1 MGSIEQILLAS
12 GVLLLAAILGS
23 KASSKLGVPALLLFL
38 LLGMLAGSE
47 GPGGIPFDDAR
58 LAQSLGVVALIFILF
73 SGGFGTDWSHIRPVL
88 WEGLSLATVGV
99 AITVAAVGCFAKFAF
114 GVGWLEAILLGA
126 LVASTDAAAVFSVLG
141 SSGVSLKGKIKPLLE
156 LESGSNDPMAVF
168 LTVALIHLY
177 GHPDES
183 VYRLIPRFFLEM
195 GVGAVFGWFMGKLTA
210 VLINRLKLESDGLYP
225 VVTVTCVMLTYSL
238 TAMLHGSGFLAVY
251 VAGLALGNGDLIHKR
266 SLIRFHDGLAW
277 LVQIGMFLTLGLL
290 VFPSRLLP
298 VAGMS
303 LALSAF
309 LIFVARPAG
318 VFASLLFAGRGT
330 REKLLISW
338 VGLRGA
344 APIILATFP
353 LVAGMPKADLFFDVV
368 FFVVITSVLLQGTL
382 IPQVARR
389 LGLESPGERS
399 RPSPLEFAPTSK
411 TMSELIEIPLAQD
424 SPANGRRVL
433 DLGLPKSALIV
444 LVGRGEDYIAPRG
457 TTVVESGD
465 QLLVLADKREIP
477 ELYRLLAPG
486 SEKGNP
492 MDQIET

>member
-1 MGSIEQILLAS
+1 MVSIDHTLLAC

-47 GPGGIPFDDAR
+47 GPGGIPFDNAQ
-58 LAQSLGVVALIFILF
+58 LSQSLGVVALIFILF
-73 SGGFGTDWSHIRPVL
+73 SGGFGTHWSTIKPVF
-88 WEGLSLATVGV
+88 WEGLSLATIGV
-99 AITVAAVGCFAKFAF
+99 AVTVAAVGCFARYAL
-114 GVGWLEAILLGA
+114 GVGWLEAILVGS

-141 SSGVSLKGKIKPLLE
+141 SSGVGLKGRIKPLLE

-168 LTVALIHLY
+168 LTVALVQLY
-177 GHPDES
+177 AHPDITAS
-183 VYRLIPRFFLEM
+183 QLIPKFFLEM
-195 GVGAVFGWFMGKLTA
+195 GVGAVLGFLMGKVTTA
-210 VLINRLKLESDGLYP
+210 TINQLNLESDGLYP
-225 VVTVTCVMLTYSL
+225 AITVTCVLLTYSV

-251 VAGLALGNGDLIHKR
+251 VAGVVVGNGDLIHKR
-266 SLIRFHDGLAW
+266 GLIRFHDGLAW

-298 VAGMS
+298 VAGVS

-318 VFASLLFAGRGT
+318 VFVSLLFAKRGM

-353 LVAGMPKADLFFDVV
+353 LVAGMPKADLFFDIV
-368 FFVVITSVLLQGTL
+368 FFIVITSVLLQGTL
-382 IPQVARR
+382 IPPVARWLR
-389 LGLESPGERS
+389 LESPEERS
-399 RPSPLEFAPTSK
+399 RPFPLEFAPTTKSL
-411 TMSELIEIPLAQD
+411 SELVEIPIAEG
-424 SPANGRRVL
+424 SPAGGRRVV

-444 LVGRGEDYIAPRG
+444 LVGRGEDFIAPRG
-457 TTVVESGD
+457 STVVEGGD
-465 QLLVLADKREIP
+465 QLLVLAEKREIP
-477 ELYRLLAPG
+477 DLHRLLDPKSPG
-486 SEKGNP
+486 TEL
-492 MDQIET
+492 